1 MDNTSPIAATG
12 RAVTA
17 EHPAGTGQGQG
28 LLTAWLA
35 LLASGSTLICCAL
48 PALLV
53 TLGAGAALST
63 LVSAVPQ
70 LVWISEHKL
79 PVFASAS
86 VLMAL
91 GGWVQWRARSAPCP
105 IDPKLRNACLRT
117 RRFSARLYVFSL
129 LMLAVGGWFA
139 FIAPWLSGSGID

>member
-1 MDNTSPIAATG
+1 MLHQS
-12 RAVTA
+12 TA
-17 EHPAGTGQGQG
+17 RSASGERDEPPGAQQRQG
-28 LLTAWLA
+28 LAAAWLS

-79 PVFASAS
+79 PVFATAAT
-86 VLMAL
+86 LMAL
-91 GGWVQWRARSAPCP
+91 GGWVQWRGRHAPCP
-105 IDPKLRNACLRT
+105 IDPQLRNACLRT
-117 RRFSARLYVFSL
+117 RRVSARLYLFSL
-129 LMLAVGGWFA
+129 ALLALGGWFA
-139 FIAPWLSGSGID
+139 FIAPWLSGAGTD